1 MQTPKQT
8 APLPKTKEPTPLS
21 LKGSFPEILKYPWT
35 KHYQTYH
42 SLGERYRIYWKLRSA
57 RKKMVRCVKTD
68 LGVSVPF
75 SSGKLLW
82 KYSSALEMRLVT
94 DHLASVPI
102 GQRHISL
109 EHRWVWLRWAEGR
122 SPRQRG
128 KTTGR
133 SEGWAEG
140 ACRGR
145 RRWLISSG
153 TARKGRAVLLPI
165 QYSAVS
171 AEKPRQLV
179 SYVMVVIRKF
189 YKHSLHSAIQ
199 GFEGSIEQCC
209 IRDGSPQNPTQH
221 FTSVRLWATESSSLP
236 PQILLRSQ

>member
-1 MQTPKQT
+1 
-8 APLPKTKEPTPLS
+8 
-21 LKGSFPEILKYPWT
+21 
-35 KHYQTYH
+35 
-42 SLGERYRIYWKLRSA
+42 
-57 RKKMVRCVKTD
+57 MVRRVKTD

-94 DHLASVPI
+94 DHLASVPT
-102 GQRHISL
+102 GQRRISL
-109 EHRWVWLRWAEGR
+109 EHRSVWLRRAEGR
-122 SPRQRG
+122 SPRQHG

-140 ACRGR
+140 ARRGR

-153 TARKGRAVLLPI
+153 IARKGRAILTPI

-171 AEKPRQLV
+171 AEQPRQLV

-189 YKHSLHSAIQ
+189 YKRSLQSAVQ

-209 IRDGSPQNPTQH
+209 IRDGSPQNPTQD
-221 FTSVRLWATESSSLP
+221 FASVCLWATESSFPSP
-236 PQILLRSQ
+236 PPKFYSGHSSSI